1 MQNSMKMFRKGDR
14 AIYLREL
21 EECTVL
27 CQYRKRNV
35 CVVRFDDGTEDV
47 VNTDDLEL
55 R

>member
-1 MQNSMKMFRKGDR
+1 MKKFSKGDR

-27 CQYRKRNV
+27 CQYERRNV

-47 VNTDDLEL
+47 VNTQDLEP